1 MLRRCFIADLR
12 RGWWMYLI
20 VIALLTLIGVMGV
33 SIFTNFSI
41 NHDFDYYKADKYQTI
56 YQGTLPLEEYNRL
69 EAQGKVIGL
78 SYNAGYNNGSYEF
91 TGHVIDYA
99 IAQAFDSPPLMAGK
113 WFDGS
118 GPQAIVPSSMAL
130 QYPIGSTFEFGFSD
144 EKGEH
149 YIDTVT
155 VVGHFKYDGIFCTDS
170 GSALPYYQIYS
181 NGVTKSITICAEAK
195 YLVKIP
201 PDDRI
206 TYAVYR
212 LTPEEANA
220 IVEKYSDRFVAN
232 LWSVSERFAM
242 YERSQ
247 APQNS
252 AAIYM
257 YYTLFAGSAIV
268 IITTSVSNGEY
279 RKHRMA
285 TNMLCGANTHNLVWT
300 EWIRTAICIV
310 VATSLTIW
318 LTFNL
323 QSSEMMRT
331 NPANLWKGA
340 LILIGVGMLIALI
353 NCVRIIRTKM
363 LDVIGGK

>member
-20 VIALLTLIGVMGV
+20 VIALLTLVGVMGV

-41 NHDFDYYKADKYQTI
+41 DDDFDYYKAEKYQTI
-56 YQGTLPLEEYNRL
+56 YTGSIPKEVFFQLQD
-69 EAQGKVIGL
+69 QGKIIGQ
-78 SYNAGYNNGSYEF
+78 SYNFGAGKFVS
-91 TGHVIDYA
+91 HVIDYG
-99 IAQAFDSPPLMAGK
+99 IAQAFDSPPLLAGK
-113 WFDGS
+113 WFDCTGT
-118 GPQAIVPSSMAL
+118 QAIMPRSLANE
-130 QYPIGSTFEFGFSD
+130 YPIGSTFQSVFFGAD
-144 EKGEH
+144 GQTVT
-149 YIDTVT
+149 DTVT
-155 VVGHFKYDGIFCTDS
+155 VVGHFEYDGIFSIDS
-170 GSALPYYQIYS
+170 SSTGPFFDGI
-181 NGVTKSITICAEAK
+181 NKNRVTICRERQG
-195 YLVKIP
+195 LV
-201 PDDRI
+201 DYGFNED
-206 TYAVYR
+206 TAQGVFR
-212 LTPEEANA
+212 LTEDEVAVLQN
-220 IVEKYSDRFVAN
+220 KYPDTARLKSASAQYDGYLRTH
-232 LWSVSERFAM
+232 
-242 YERSQ
+242 
-247 APQNS
+247 APQI
-252 AAIYM
+252 AASVYM

-279 RKHRMA
+279 RKRRMA
-285 TNMLCGANTHNLVWT
+285 TNMLCGANTRNLVWT

-310 VATSLTIW
+310 VAISLTIW

>member
-20 VIALLTLIGVMGV
+20 VIALLTLVGVMGV

-41 NHDFDYYKADKYQTI
+41 DDDFDYYKAEKYQTI
-56 YQGTLPLEEYNRL
+56 YGGTLPIAEYEEL
-69 EAQGKVIGL
+69 KAQGKVIGHA
-78 SYNAGYNNGSYEF
+78 YNTGYSND
-91 TGHVIDYA
+91 TWDIDGHVIDYA

-118 GPQAIVPSSMAL
+118 GPQAIVPSSMAE
-130 QYPIGSTFEFGFSD
+130 QYPIGSTFEFGFRD
-144 EKGEH
+144 EKGEQ

-155 VVGHFKYDGIFCTDS
+155 VIGHFKYDGAFRIDASYT
-170 GSALPYYQIYS
+170 APYFDAV
-181 NGVTKSITICAEAK
+181 NKGRITICAK
-195 YLVKIP
+195 V
-201 PDDRI
+201 DRI
-206 TYAVYR
+206 NISNGTSVIYALYR
-212 LTPEEANA
+212 LSPEEANA
-220 IVEKYSDRFVAN
+220 IERKYEGISDAQ
-232 LWSVSERFAM
+232 LISLHEE
-242 YERSQ
+242 YELHMQ
-247 APQNS
+247 AFAPQV
-252 AAIYM
+252 AASVYM

-279 RKHRMA
+279 RKRRMA
-285 TNMLCGANTHNLVWT
+285 TNMLCGANTRNLVWT

-310 VATSLTIW
+310 VAISLTIW
-318 LTFNL
+318 LTYNL